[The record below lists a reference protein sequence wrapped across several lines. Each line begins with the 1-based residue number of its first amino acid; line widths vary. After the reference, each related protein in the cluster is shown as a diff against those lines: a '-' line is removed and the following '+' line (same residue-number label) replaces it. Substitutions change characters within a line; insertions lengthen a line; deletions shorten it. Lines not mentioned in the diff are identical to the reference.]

1 MAHYHDGLNAQTW
14 AALNPT
20 PSTRE
25 STSLLTKW
33 YPVNKLLAVP
43 GTAEDLYTVTPLQAT
58 VNMVTNPSF
67 EIADG
72 FGIPVGY
79 LGIDADFTRDATYAK
94 YGSYS
99 AKIEPDNV
107 AAGEGM
113 CWEIGK
119 LPGRAD
125 NRLPLSISCY
135 FRRAAGGPTVGEDAR
150 VVLIA
155 ENTTPFYDSSLPV
168 PTRVNYLNGTTV
180 TLTNS
185 WQRSTVSTEIDT
197 SDTYWAYLITATKH
211 GVDFWADGLQV
222 ETLNSPTDYCDGDQS
237 TLSGNV
243 NCSWDGTSHA
253 SASRRLKAMGS
264 IRNLTLHTDK
274 SIYLCYDGIATATNG
289 RLLEADSTMWL
300 DYPCYILKN
309 ISFIN
314 AETGQFPHVTGE
326 IWGA

>member
-1 MAHYHDGLNAQTW
+1 MAYNDNLNAQSW
-14 AALNPT
+14 AALNPV

-33 YPVNKLLAVP
+33 YPINKLLAVP

-67 EIADG
+67 ETGDPPTGMTASGATI
-72 FGIPVGY
+72 
-79 LGIDADFTRDATYAK
+79 TQSNTYAK
-94 YGSYS
+94 YGTYS
-99 AKIEPDNV
+99 LKIDPNNI
-107 AAGEGM
+107 AAGEGAYY
-113 CWEIGK
+113 ELGR

-125 NRLPLSISCY
+125 NRLPISISCY
-135 FRRAAGGPTVGEDAR
+135 FRDAASSGSGVFIKLVAS
-150 VVLIA
+150 
-155 ENTTPFYDSSLPV
+155 NTTPFAGK
-168 PTRVNYLNGTTV
+168 TVNYINGSAV
-180 TLTNS
+180 TLSTS
-185 WQRSTVSTEIDT
+185 WQRASLTIEIDT
-197 SDTYWAYLITATKH
+197 TDFYTIYLVTATQH
-211 GVDFWADGLQV
+211 NVDFWADGLQT
-222 ETLNSPTDYCDGDQS
+222 ETLNTPTDYCDGDQS

-243 NCSWDGTSHA
+243 NCSWDATSHA
-253 SASRRLKAMGS
+253 SSSRRLRAMGS